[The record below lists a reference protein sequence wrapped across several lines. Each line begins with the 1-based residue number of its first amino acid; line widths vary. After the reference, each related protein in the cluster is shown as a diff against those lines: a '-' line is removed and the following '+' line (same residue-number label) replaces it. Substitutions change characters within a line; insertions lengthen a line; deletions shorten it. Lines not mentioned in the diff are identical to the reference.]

1 VIDFVLML
9 NQLRQ
14 KLAALELDGLW
25 VAKPENIRYLSGF
38 TSPKD
43 AKVLVTMHEILL
55 YTDSR
60 YTAQARLES
69 KIPFETKRYE
79 EVPEHAKQFTAGK
92 KIGFESDAVLYSSYE
107 ELQKGL
113 EAASFS
119 AVKDV
124 IEPLRAIKTQEEIAT
139 IKKAAQ
145 IADRALE
152 SLLPLKAGVRELE
165 VALEL
170 EVAMRR
176 MGAQATGFEII
187 VASGERSAMPHGV
200 ASSRTLQDG
209 DLVTVDWGALVDGYH
224 SDCTRAFP
232 IGEVS
237 DKLRQMYNAVL
248 EANLLAIAQ
257 IKAGAGCLMLDGVAR
272 DHLKAQGFETEFAH
286 SLGHGVGLA
295 IHEAPRLSFRATEQE
310 VLETGNVVTVE
321 PGLYIEGFG
330 GVRIEDLV
338 VVTESGYEVLTGLPK
353 PRL

>member
-1 VIDFVLML
+1 ML
-9 NQLRQ
+9 KFLRQ
-14 KLAALELDGLW
+14 KLSELGLDGLW

-43 AKVLVTMHEILL
+43 AKVLVTQQEILL

-60 YTAQARLES
+60 YTAQARVES

-79 EVPEHAKQFTAGK
+79 DVVEHAKQFTAGK
-92 KIGFESDAVLYSSYE
+92 KIGFEADAVLYSSYE

-113 EAASFS
+113 EAA
-119 AVKDV
+119 
-124 IEPLRAIKTQEEIAT
+124 ELIAT
-139 IKKAAQ
+139 TAVLEPFRGIKSPEEVTAIKKAAH

-152 SLLPLKAGVRELE
+152 SLLPLKAGVREID

-170 EVAMRR
+170 EIAMRR
-176 MGAQATGFEII
+176 MGAQAAGFEII
-187 VASGERSAMPHGV
+187 VASGERSAMPHGL
-200 ASSRTLQDG
+200 ASPRELQEG

-232 IGEVS
+232 IGQVS
-237 DKLRQMYNAVL
+237 EKLRHMYNSVL
-248 EANLLAIAQ
+248 EANLLALAQ
-257 IKAGAGCLMLDGVAR
+257 IKAGAGCKMLDAVAR
-272 DHLKAQGFETEFAH
+272 DHLKTQGYETEFAH

-295 IHEAPRLSFRATEQE
+295 IHEAPRLSFRAEDSE
-310 VLETGNVVTVE
+310 VLELGNVVTIE
-321 PGLYIEGFG
+321 PGVYIEGFG

-338 VVTESGYEVLTGLPK
+338 LVTENGCEILTGLPK

>member
-1 VIDFVLML
+1 MML

-43 AKVLVTMHEILL
+43 AKVLVTHDQILL

-69 KIPFETKRYE
+69 QIPFETKRYE
-79 EVPEHAKQFTAGK
+79 EVAEHAKQFTAGK

-113 EAASFS
+113 EATSFT

-124 IEPLRAIKTQEEIAT
+124 IEPMRAVKTPEEITT
-139 IKKAAQ
+139 IKKAAY

-152 SLLPLKAGVRELE
+152 SVLHHLKAGVREVD

-170 EVAMRR
+170 EFAMRR
-176 MGAQATGFEII
+176 MGAEAAGFEII
-187 VASGERSAMPHGV
+187 VASGERSAMPHGL
-200 ASSRTLQDG
+200 ASSRELQNG
-209 DLVTVDWGALVDGYH
+209 DLVTIDWGALVDGYH

-248 EANLLAIAQ
+248 EANLLALAQ
-257 IKAGAGCLMLDGVAR
+257 IKAGAGCKMLDAVAR
-272 DHLKAQGFETEFAH
+272 DHLKACGYEAEFAH

-295 IHEAPRLSFRATEQE
+295 IHEAPRLSFRAEDGE
-310 VLETGNVVTVE
+310 VLEVGNVVTIE
-321 PGLYIEGFG
+321 PGVYIEGFG
-330 GVRIEDLV
+330 GVRIEDLA
-338 VVTESGYEVLTGLPK
+338 VVTESGCEILTSLPK
-353 PRL
+353 PKL

>member
-1 VIDFVLML
+1 ML

-14 KLAALELDGLW
+14 KLTALGLDGLW

-38 TSPKD
+38 TTPKD
-43 AKVLVTMHEILL
+43 AKVLVMHDQILL

-69 KIPFETKRYE
+69 NIPFETKRYE
-79 EVPEHAKQFTAGK
+79 EVAEHAKQFTTGK

-113 EAASFS
+113 EAAAFI
-119 AVKDV
+119 ATKDV
-124 IEPLRAIKTQEEIAT
+124 LEPLRAVKTPEEILN
-139 IKKAAQ
+139 IKKAAH

-152 SLLPLKAGVRELE
+152 SMLHHLKAGMRELD

-170 EVAMRR
+170 EFAMRR
-176 MGAQATGFEII
+176 MGAQAAGFEII
-187 VASGERSAMPHGV
+187 VASGERSAMPHGL
-200 ASSRTLQDG
+200 ASSRELQNG
-209 DLVTVDWGALVDGYH
+209 DLVTIDWGALVDGYH

-237 DKLRQMYNAVL
+237 DKLRHMYNSVL
-248 EANLLAIAQ
+248 EANLLALAQ
-257 IKAGAGCLMLDGVAR
+257 IKAGAGCKTLDSVAR
-272 DHLKAQGFETEFAH
+272 DHLKACGYETEFAH

-295 IHEAPRLSFRATEQE
+295 IHEAPRLSFRAEDSE
-310 VLETGNVVTVE
+310 VLEAGNVVTVE
-321 PGLYIEGFG
+321 PGVYIEGFG

-338 VVTESGYEVLTGLPK
+338 VVTENGCETLTSLPK
-353 PRL
+353 VKL